1 MEPDARQANPAAR
14 VRLIDLRVGSDR
26 PSLHFGARLSAI
38 LTEPGSRRAAAHTIA
53 ATVAGPRPD
62 DADGSVEVDGAV
74 VSVRTL
80 PSPLLPPGAP
90 ILVDREVLAAPVA
103 GVVRPAPRRAGDRGH
118 ASGRLDRHRIEVS
131 LEQARARP
139 AAAPEP
145 APDEAEPETEPSPST
160 VPASGARRAR
170 TELRVRIAAL
180 LEPADGEDTPPLPE
194 AQFLADAWAAHMVLV
209 RLCAADDEVP
219 QRELERLEQ
228 RVDEARRAL

>member
-38 LTEPGSRRAAAHTIA
+38 LTEPGSRRAAAHAIA

-90 ILVDREVLAAPVA
+90 ILVDREVLIAQWQAWCA
-103 GVVRPAPRRAGDRGH
+103 RRRDELAIAH

-145 APDEAEPETEPSPST
+145 APDAASRNGPSP
-160 VPASGARRAR
+160 PGARRPRQTHASCGSVSPPCRVGRRRGAPLPERSSQRAR
-170 TELRVRIAAL
+170 GRPTWCSSRLRRRRRIAA
-180 LEPADGEDTPPLPE
+180 A
-194 AQFLADAWAAHMVLV
+194 
-209 RLCAADDEVP
+209 
-219 QRELERLEQ
+219 
-228 RVDEARRAL
+228 